1 MKNLLFDSR
10 NIEISSPTCIEFEN
24 DFDRALYELFY
35 DRIESNCLYC
45 PILSCEDFF
54 ELGIDIDLE
63 TLYRKSGLKISQPS
77 SKASNR
83 ARLWLQFLMRDFLS
97 RFPIFMGLVYNNITQ
112 TDIAI
117 SNAEILYGESV
128 SGSNFID
135 IKGVIDK
142 VNRSAWRRERDQSE
156 RQSGVSTLGSI
167 SEKLLEIVF
176 TELTDNHS
184 FFKVAQSEVQTYGDF
199 VLVCLPNNLWISVKS
214 NFARERLLASGF
226 TNDIL
231 GAGFFEDAS
240 EFTGSVRIRNFQR
253 AGFLAMYCPDVAVS
267 EEQILKGTSTYEQV
281 FQYYENSNQPM
292 PTNINGKP
300 FIRKLSELYSDLRKI
315 LSQEDIRKRLTVRF

>member
-1 MKNLLFDSR
+1 MKHLFFNSKSV
-10 NIEISSPTCIEFEN
+10 EIGSPTYIEFIN
-24 DFDRALYELFY
+24 DFDRVLYELFY
-35 DRIESNCLYC
+35 DRIESNSLYR
-45 PILSCEDFF
+45 PIISCEDFSK
-54 ELGIDIDLE
+54 LGIDIDLI
-63 TLYRKSGLKISQPS
+63 TLYQKSNLKITKPS

-83 ARLWLQFLMRDFLS
+83 DRLWLQFLMRDFLS

-117 SNAEILYGESV
+117 SNAEILFGEKV
-128 SGSNFID
+128 SGSNFIN
-135 IKGVIDK
+135 IKGLIDEI
-142 VNRSAWRRERDQSE
+142 NRSAWKRERDQSE

-176 TELTDNHS
+176 TKLTDSHS
-184 FFKVAQSEVQTYGDF
+184 FFKVGQSEVQTYGDF

-231 GAGFFEDAS
+231 GAGFFEDAN

-267 EEQILKGTSTYEQV
+267 EEQILAGTNTYKQV
-281 FQYYENSNQPM
+281 SQYYEENNQPM

-300 FIRKLSELYSDLRKI
+300 FIRKLSDLYLDLKKM
-315 LSQEDIRKRLTVRF
+315 LSQDDVRKRLTVRF